1 MILIYISFC
10 WCFLFMIIQ
19 KRYPPRFLEV
29 QHNYGNIGVM
39 WLRTNTHRRMN
50 SSNLQA
56 QRVQQMP
63 HKDCQHLLRIF
74 NDHRHHPIFLEY
86 SRVTGT
92 ILSSWNIQG
101 SPALSHLPRTQ
112 RQNFM
117 KTPLKYQSKAIETN
131 VFIFYKIRWK
141 HAGDTQWHRALVS
154 IG

>member
-1 MILIYISFC
+1 
-10 WCFLFMIIQ
+10 
-19 KRYPPRFLEV
+19 
-29 QHNYGNIGVM
+29 M
-39 WLRTNTHRRMN
+39 WLQTNTHRRMN

-63 HKDCQHLLRIF
+63 HKDRQHNHQHLLRIS

-112 RQNFM
+112 RQNFRKNFR
-117 KTPLKYQSKAIETN
+117 KTPLKYQSKATETN

-141 HAGDTQWHRALVS
+141 HASDTQWHRELVS